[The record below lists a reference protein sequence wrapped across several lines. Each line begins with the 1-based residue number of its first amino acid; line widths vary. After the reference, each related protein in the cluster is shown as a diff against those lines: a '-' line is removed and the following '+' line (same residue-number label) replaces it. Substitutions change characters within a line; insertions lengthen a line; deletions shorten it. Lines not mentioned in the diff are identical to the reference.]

1 MRNDF
6 SPTDF
11 LKIAAHTAEHF
22 GFKTIDSLTKDQA
35 CKDCAVTLPHNLTD
49 KAISSEQ
56 RLINKGLRAFCE
68 DKLHAIEKPV
78 LLYNLETDK
87 ESGETA
93 ISFHIFNVQK
103 SIAEAILIQS
113 NRSLLNELGLTD
125 QIVRINSLGDTD
137 SLTRYNR
144 ELTTFLRKRADLMPE
159 TARERMKEHVLL
171 ALDEL
176 LKENHELAYKSPNPM
191 EYLSDQSRKHFR
203 DIIEFLDMSDTPYE
217 IDPKMIHNHDV
228 YSDALFSIE
237 FPNLAPEEKSVN
249 VFGGRFDEM
258 VYRQTK
264 KRTPAAG
271 SVTILKS
278 KNAPNRL
285 PKPKLETP
293 GVFIIQLGF
302 GPKIRSLMIIDEL
315 RRSGVNVFQDLAND
329 SLSAQLRDAE
339 ALGVKHVV
347 IIGQKEFVE
356 NTVILRDIH
365 ARKQEQI
372 PREQLLR
379 KLKRGA
385 VVKA

>member
-22 GFKTIDSLTKDQA
+22 GFKTIDSLTKDPV
-35 CKDCAVTLPHNLTD
+35 CKDCEVTLAHNLD
-49 KAISSEQ
+49 ESSSTEQ
-56 RLINKGLRAFCE
+56 RLIKNGLRAFCE
-68 DKLHAIEKPV
+68 DKLHALEKPV
-78 LLYNLETDK
+78 LFYNLETDK

-125 QIVRINSLGDTD
+125 QVVRINSLGDAD

-144 ELTTFLRKRADLMPE
+144 ELTTFLRKRMDLMPE
-159 TARERMKEHVLL
+159 KARERMKEHVLA
-171 ALDEL
+171 ALTEL
-176 LKENHELAYKSPNPM
+176 LNENHELAYKSPNPM

-203 DIIEFLDMSDTPYE
+203 DIIEFLDMSDTTYE
-217 IDPKMIHNHDV
+217 IDPKMIHNHDL

-237 FPNLAPEEKSVN
+237 FPNFAPEEKPLS

-264 KRTPAAG
+264 KRTPAVG

-285 PKPKLETP
+285 PKPKLEVP
-293 GVFIIQLGF
+293 GVYIIQLGF
-302 GPKIRSLMIIDEL
+302 GPKVRSLMLIDDL
-315 RRSGVNVFQDLAND
+315 RRAGINVFQDLAND

-356 NTVILRDIH
+356 DTVIIRDMQ

-372 PREQLLR
+372 PREQLVR
-379 KLKRGA
+379 KLKRNAA
-385 VVKA
+385 VRV